1 MNDQVQQADKAA
13 NGSVK
18 ISAATYQPYVPPT
31 ATSQFR
37 PWHAI
42 TAVVLFAAG
51 LALFFLF
58 TARSVAL
65 DFSASPG
72 EVDVD
77 GGFSIALSGVWL
89 LRPGDY
95 TIEATAPGYEPLS
108 TTITVG
114 HERNQR
120 HPLKF
125 IPLPGV
131 IDFVTE
137 PSGASVKVDGTILGD
152 TPLRGASIT
161 AGSREIVF
169 SHPRYQTQA
178 IEFTVSGHE
187 EHQTVNA
194 KLLPNWGNV
203 AISSTPAGAQ
213 IHIDG
218 EPTGIVTPD
227 SVEIIAGE
235 REISV
240 HLKGYRTARQ
250 RIVAAAQQE
259 DTLADFKLVQADA
272 VLRVTSSPAGA
283 GITLN
288 GEYAGETPLVLEL
301 RAGQHLNVEAFL
313 RGHKRASTSVTLQR
327 DTTTP
332 VALSLVRETGQV
344 VIAAEPAGASLTI
357 NGKSRGD
364 ANQTLSLSTEPQR
377 IKIALAGHAGYS
389 TTVTPRAGLVQ
400 TVKVKLL
407 TTAAARLER
416 MKPEY
421 TSKAGPMMVL
431 FQPGKVQLGASRR
444 EPGRR
449 ANENLRDVTLNR
461 LFYLGKHEVT
471 NAQFQQFAT
480 GHDSGE
486 FESNPLNKDT
496 QPAVNIGWHDAA
508 LYCNWLSTQEGLPA
522 FYREEFGKVTGM
534 NSDSIGYRLPSEAEW
549 ALVARHVADGQPQLR
564 FPWGD
569 NMPPPD
575 RHGNYADRAAS
586 HIVGRI
592 IFQYNDNHVVT
603 APVGSYKPNAKGIH
617 DLGGNVAEWIHDF
630 YASGDASAITGTL
643 GPTSGEY
650 HVISGSSWM
659 HGTIT
664 DLRLAFRD
672 YGVDGRRDVGFR
684 VARFAE

>member
-1 MNDQVQQADKAA
+1 LNDLVQQADKTA
-13 NGSVK
+13 NGNVR
-18 ISAATYQPYVPPT
+18 ISAAAYQPYVKPT
-31 ATSQFR
+31 ATSRFR
-37 PWHAI
+37 TWHGIVAL
-42 TAVVLFAAG
+42 VLFAAV

-95 TIEATAPGYEPLS
+95 TIKATAPGYEPLL

-114 HERNQR
+114 PQRNQR
-120 HPLKF
+120 HQLKF
-125 IPLPGV
+125 VPLPGV

-137 PSGASVKVDGTILGD
+137 PAGASVKVDGTVLGE
-152 TPLRGASIT
+152 TPLRGVSIA

-187 EHQTVNA
+187 EHETIDA

-203 AISSTPAGAQ
+203 TVSSTPAGAE
-213 IHIDG
+213 IHVDG
-218 EPTGIVTPD
+218 EPTGIVTPNT
-227 SVEIIAGE
+227 VEIIAGE
-235 REISV
+235 REVSV
-240 HLKGYRTARQ
+240 VLKGYRTARQ
-250 RIVAAAQQE
+250 RIIAAAQQD
-259 DTLADFKLVQADA
+259 DTLANFKLVQADA
-272 VLRVTSSPAGA
+272 VLRVTTSPAGA

-288 GEYAGETPLVLEL
+288 GEYAGESPLVLEL
-301 RAGQHLNVEAFL
+301 RSGQRLNVEAFL
-313 RGHKRASTSVTLQR
+313 RGHKRASTSVTLQQ

-332 VALSLVRETGQV
+332 VAFSLVRETGQV
-344 VIAAEPAGASLTI
+344 VIAAEPRGATLTI
-357 NGKSRGD
+357 NGISRGE
-364 ANQTLSLSTEPQR
+364 ANQTLALTTEPQR
-377 IKIALAGHAGYS
+377 IEITLAGHAGYS

-407 TTAAARLER
+407 TTAAARLES

-421 TSKAGPMMVL
+421 TSKAGPTMVL
-431 FQPGKVQLGASRR
+431 FEPGKVQLGASRR

-449 ANENLRDVTLNR
+449 ANENLRDVTLDR
-461 LFYLGKHEVT
+461 LFYLGKYEIT
-471 NAQFQQFAT
+471 NAQFRQFAS

-486 FESNPLNKDT
+486 FESNSLNKDT
-496 QPAVNIGWHDAA
+496 QPVVNVGWQDAA
-508 LYCNWLSTQEGLPA
+508 LYCNWLSSQEGLPA

-534 NSDSIGYRLPSEAEW
+534 NGDSTGYRLPSEAEW
-549 ALVARHVADGQPQLR
+549 AFVARHVADGKPQLR

-575 RHGNYADRAAS
+575 RQGNYADRAAS
-586 HIVGRI
+586 HIVGRV

-630 YASGDASAITGTL
+630 YASGDGSSITSTL
-643 GPTSGEY
+643 GPTSGEF

>member
-1 MNDQVQQADKAA
+1 MNDLAQQADKTL
-13 NGSVK
+13 NGNVR
-18 ISAATYQPYVPPT
+18 ISAATYQPYIQPM
-31 ATSQFR
+31 ATSRFR
-37 PWHAI
+37 RWHAVVG
-42 TAVVLFAAG
+42 VVLFAAV
-51 LALFFLF
+51 LTLFFLF

-65 DFSASPG
+65 DFSAPPD
-72 EVDVD
+72 EVDVE
-77 GGFSIALSGVWL
+77 GGFSLALSGVWL

-114 HERNQR
+114 AERNQR

-137 PSGASVKVDGTILGD
+137 PAGASVKVDGIVLGE
-152 TPLRGASIT
+152 TPLRGTSIA

-178 IEFTVSGHE
+178 TEFTVNGRE
-187 EHQTVNA
+187 EHQTVDSR
-194 KLLPNWGNV
+194 LLPNWGNV
-203 AISSTPAGAQ
+203 AVSSTPAGAE
-213 IHIDG
+213 IHVDG
-218 EPTGIVTPD
+218 EPTGIVTPNI
-227 SVEIIAGE
+227 VEIIAGE
-235 REISV
+235 REVSV
-240 HLKGYRTARQ
+240 VLKGYRTARQ
-250 RIVAAAQQE
+250 RIVAAAQQA
-259 DTLADFKLVQADA
+259 DTLANFKLVQADA
-272 VLRVTSSPAGA
+272 VLRVTSNPAGA
-283 GITLN
+283 GVTLN
-288 GEYAGETPLVLEL
+288 GEYAGQTPLVLEL
-301 RAGQHLNVEAFL
+301 RSGQRLNVEAFL
-313 RGHKRASTSVTLQR
+313 RGHKRASTSVSLIR

-332 VALSLVRETGQV
+332 VAFSLVRETGQV
-344 VIAAEPAGASLTI
+344 VIAAEPKGATLTI
-357 NGKSRGD
+357 NGESRGE
-364 ANQTLSLSTEPQR
+364 ANQTLALSTEPQR
-377 IKIALAGHAGYS
+377 IEIALAGHAGYS

-407 TTAAARLER
+407 TIAAARLES

-431 FQPGKVQLGASRR
+431 FEPGKVQLGASRR

-449 ANENLRDVTLNR
+449 ANENLRDVTLTR
-461 LFYLGKHEVT
+461 LFYLGKHEIT
-471 NAQFQQFAT
+471 NAQFRQFAT

-496 QPAVNIGWHDAA
+496 QPAVNIGWNDAA
-508 LYCNWLSTQEGLPA
+508 LYCNWLSSQEGLPA
-522 FYREEFGKVTGM
+522 FYREEFGKVIGS
-534 NSDSIGYRLPSEAEW
+534 NSASTGYRLPSEAEW
-549 ALVARHVADGQPQLR
+549 AFVARHVADGQAQLR

-569 NMPPPD
+569 SMPPPD
-575 RHGNYADRAAS
+575 RQGNYADRAAS

-592 IFQYNDNHVVT
+592 IFQYNDNHVVA
-603 APVGSYKPNAKGIH
+603 APVGSYKPNGKGIY

-630 YASGDASAITGTL
+630 YASGDGSGITNTL
-643 GPTSGEY
+643 GPTNGEY

>member
-1 MNDQVQQADKAA
+1 LNDLVHQADKTV
-13 NGSVK
+13 NGDIR
-18 ISAATYQPYVPPT
+18 ISAATYQPYVQPVT
-31 ATSQFR
+31 TSRFR
-37 PWHAI
+37 PWHAMV
-42 TAVVLFAAG
+42 AVVLSAAA
-51 LALFFLF
+51 LILFFLF

-65 DFSASPG
+65 DFSATPD

-114 HERNQR
+114 AQRNQR
-120 HPLKF
+120 HPLRF
-125 IPLPGV
+125 VPLPGV

-137 PSGASVKVDGTILGD
+137 LAGASVKVDGKVLGE
-152 TPLRGASIT
+152 TPLHGASIA
-161 AGSREIVF
+161 AGRREIVF
-169 SHPRYQTQA
+169 AHPRYQTQA
-178 IEFTVSGHE
+178 LEFTVTGHE
-187 EHQTVNA
+187 ERQTVNTR
-194 KLLPNWGNV
+194 LLPNWGNV
-203 AISSTPAGAQ
+203 TIRSTPAGAE
-213 IHIDG
+213 IHVDG
-218 EPTGIVTPD
+218 KTTGIVTPNT
-227 SVEIIAGE
+227 VEIIAGE
-235 REISV
+235 REVSV
-240 HLKGYRTARQ
+240 VLNGYRTARQ
-250 RIVAAAQQE
+250 RIVVAAQQA
-259 DTLADFKLVQADA
+259 DTLANFKLVQADA
-272 VLRVTSSPAGA
+272 VLRVTTNPAGA

-288 GEYAGETPLVLEL
+288 GEYGGESPLVLEL
-301 RAGQHLNVEAFL
+301 RSGQRLNVEAFL

-332 VALSLVRETGQV
+332 VEFSLVRETGQV
-344 VIAAEPAGASLTI
+344 VIAAEPKGATLSI
-357 NGKSRGD
+357 NGKARGE
-364 ANQTLSLSTEPQR
+364 ANQTLALSTEPQR
-377 IKIALAGHAGYS
+377 IEIALAGHAGYS

-407 TTAAARLER
+407 TTAAARLES

-431 FQPGKVQLGASRR
+431 FEPGKVQLGASRR

-449 ANENLRDVTLNR
+449 ANETLRDVTLTR
-461 LFYLGKHEVT
+461 LFYLGKHEIT
-471 NAQFQQFAT
+471 NAQFRQFAT

-496 QPAVNIGWHDAA
+496 QPVVNIGWHDAA
-508 LYCNWLSTQEGLPA
+508 LYCNWLSSQEGLPA
-522 FYREEFGKVTGM
+522 FYREEFGKVTGV
-534 NSDSIGYRLPSEAEW
+534 NVDSTGYRLPSEAEW

-569 NMPPPD
+569 SMPPPD

-592 IFQYNDNHVVT
+592 IFQYNDNHVVS

-617 DLGGNVAEWIHDF
+617 DLGGNVAEWMHDF
-630 YASGDASAITGTL
+630 YASGDGSNTTSTL
-643 GPTSGEY
+643 GPASGEY